1 MRGDKR
7 GSGKMDYVKRGISS
21 HIRQGGNKKEIAGRQ
36 KLKIEFGKMQ
46 SFV

>member
-1 MRGDKR
+1 MLREA
-7 GSGKMDYVKRGISS
+7 YQV
-21 HIRQGGNKKEIAGRQ
+21 IRQGGNKKEIAGRQ